1 MNENLLIWIL
11 VVTIGVYI
19 YKKFFEKNIGK
30 KKEIKRKSE
39 FAINDIPSGY
49 EVYEDDTFF
58 VHGVKHRFNDCLKW
72 AKGDNCQI
80 YFKRENNN
88 KYDSNAIAVY
98 GKSSTGERKLG
109 YIAAEIADDLVYNE
123 LDDKIKARLIGV
135 EIKETPFIEYE
146 ILVKKASD

>member
-1 MNENLLIWIL
+1 MKNKFTQSALLLSIIFS
-11 VVTIGVYI
+11 ISAC
-19 YKKFFEKNIGK
+19 N
-30 KKEIKRKSE
+30 S
-39 FAINDIPSGY
+39 
-49 EVYEDDTFF
+49 
-58 VHGVKHRFNDCLKW
+58 
-72 AKGDNCQI
+72 
-80 YFKRENNN
+80 ENNN